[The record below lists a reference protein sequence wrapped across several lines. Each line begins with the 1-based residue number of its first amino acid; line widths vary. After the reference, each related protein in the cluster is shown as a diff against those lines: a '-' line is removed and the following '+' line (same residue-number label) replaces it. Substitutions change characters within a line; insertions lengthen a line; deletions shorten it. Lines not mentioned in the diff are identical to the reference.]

1 MDAAVSKRRTILVAY
16 GKAMRSCRPD
26 AGVKLV
32 TMLRIAPATE
42 TTKPVSG
49 ENME

>member
-1 MDAAVSKRRTILVAY
+1 MDAAVSKRRTIHVAY

-26 AGVKLV
+26 AGVKLA

-42 TTKPVSG
+42 TIKPVSG

>member
-1 MDAAVSKRRTILVAY
+1 MGAAISKGRTIDVAY

-26 AGVKLV
+26 AGVKLA
-32 TMLRIAPATE
+32 TMLRIALATE
-42 TTKPVSG
+42 TIKPVSG